1 VVRSD
6 PAVTR
11 HVGVNRGPL
20 CLRATSGRPPL
31 HVTPSAGRAQSRE
44 GLCGRAPPPRPSSE
58 WNDNEPRCALEGV
71 KASPQNVEHGFGPCG
86 GPVFLDRRLDNDSLP
101 EEMLFH
107 FGNMPI
113 GLSASSALD
122 RGPFRRPAFVTPR
135 AIGPSALARGRHS
148 LSQRGASYAAT
159 PSTARQRQKTVQD
172 KHRGS
177 PSWLELCRFSMQ
189 GWSPFD
195 I

>member
-1 VVRSD
+1 MVEDHRKKQ
-6 PAVTR
+6 PR
-11 HVGVNRGPL
+11 IF
-20 CLRATSGRPPL
+20 TSQ
-31 HVTPSAGRAQSRE
+31 A
-44 GLCGRAPPPRPSSE
+44 
-58 WNDNEPRCALEGV
+58 EPRCALEGV

-159 PSTARQRQKTVQD
+159 PLTARQRQKRFRISIEARRHGLSYAGSACRDGARSTSNA
-172 KHRGS
+172 RGH
-177 PSWLELCRFSMQ
+177 
-189 GWSPFD
+189 G
-195 I
+195 